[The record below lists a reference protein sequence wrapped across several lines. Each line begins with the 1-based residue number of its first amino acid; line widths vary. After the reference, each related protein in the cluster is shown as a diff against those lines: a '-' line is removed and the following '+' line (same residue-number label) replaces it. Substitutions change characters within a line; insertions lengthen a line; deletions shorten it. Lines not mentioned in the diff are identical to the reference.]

1 MAAVEESLAP
11 QLRRFG
17 SGRSVTPFTLG
28 TMRALDSPAQMVAVL
43 EAAVAAGIRHVETA
57 PAYGPAETFLGQAL
71 QRLEQRDPVQRRALV
86 LTSKLL
92 PGCSLEQG
100 QAQLRA
106 LLARLAIPR
115 LDNLAVHGLN
125 TPEHLHWVLQG
136 DGRELLAWAE
146 AEGLVGQLGFSSHGA
161 TSLIEQALASG
172 RFGFCSLHLHLF
184 DQERLPLARAALADG
199 IGVMAI
205 SPADKGGRLYD
216 PPPELLADCAPFHPL
231 ELAYRFLLDQG
242 ISTLTLGA
250 AQPGDL
256 VWARAIGRG
265 PAGDGGCGLSSPEGV
280 AAGSS
285 QPAPVASPRPVGQA
299 AASPAGRGWDGI
311 GASGSGLSAA
321 GDAASGA
328 APLPVQPAGVW
339 LSPEQRLA
347 IEHMEA
353 SGRERLGESR
363 CGQCRQCLP
372 CPNELPIPALL
383 RLRNLALGH
392 GMVPFASE
400 RYSLIGRAGH
410 WWEQIDA
417 SACRACGDCLPRCPL
432 QLPIPDLLA
441 DTHRRLAAPPRR
453 RLWG

>member
-1 MAAVEESLAP
+1 
-11 QLRRFG
+11 
-17 SGRSVTPFTLG
+17 
-28 TMRALDSPAQMVAVL
+28 MRALDSPAQMAVVL

-57 PAYGPAETFLGQAL
+57 PAYGPAEAFLGEAL
-71 QRLEQRDPVQRRALV
+71 QGLERRDPALRGELV

-125 TPEHLHWVLQG
+125 TPVHLDWALAG

-146 AEGLVGQLGFSSHGA
+146 GEGLVGQVGFSSHGA
-161 TSLIEQALASG
+161 TPLIEQALASG

-184 DQERLPLARAALADG
+184 DPERLPLARAALAGG

-216 PPPELLADCAPFHPL
+216 PPAELLADCAPFHPL

-256 VWARAIGRG
+256 AWARSLT
-265 PAGDGGCGLSSPEGV
+265 AGSGGGGGCGRPSPDSPD
-280 AAGSS
+280 AGSCE
-285 QPAPVASPRPVGQA
+285 
-299 AASPAGRGWDGI
+299 
-311 GASGSGLSAA
+311 SGA
-321 GDAASGA
+321 GDA
-328 APLPVQPAGVW
+328 VGVPDSW
-339 LSPEQRLA
+339 LSPEQRQALA
-347 IEHMEA
+347 RLKEA
-353 SGRERLGESR
+353 GRERLGGTR

-372 CPNELPIPALL
+372 CPNDVPIPALL
-383 RLRNLALGH
+383 RLRNLAVGH

-410 WWEQIDA
+410 WWEQVDA
-417 SACRACGDCLPRCPL
+417 SACERCGDCLPRCPL